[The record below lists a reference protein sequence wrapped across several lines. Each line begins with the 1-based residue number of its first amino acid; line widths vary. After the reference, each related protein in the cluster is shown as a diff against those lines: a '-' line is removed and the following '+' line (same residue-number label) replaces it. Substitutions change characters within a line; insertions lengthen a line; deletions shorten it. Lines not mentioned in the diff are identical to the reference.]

1 MEDIIDA
8 FYTHIKRV
16 CFVLFFLGKNNS
28 QFNGNFIKNYNEES
42 DKEYFLQVDVQ
53 YLKKL
58 HELHNGLPLLPE
70 RMKIMK
76 VQKFRTN
83 LGDKTEY
90 AIHIKNSKQALD
102 HELVFKKVHREIKFN
117 QNVWLKPYI
126 VMNTDLRKKKKNDF
140 ENDFL
145 KLMNKEVL
153 EKSVE
158 KKAKILM
165 NEPVYLGICLLRTSV
180 FVCKN

>member
-1 MEDIIDA
+1 M
-8 FYTHIKRV
+8 
-16 CFVLFFLGKNNS
+16 NN
-28 QFNGNFIKNYNEES
+28 
-42 DKEYFLQVDVQ
+42 
-53 YLKKL
+53 
-58 HELHNGLPLLPE
+58 
-70 RMKIMK
+70 
-76 VQKFRTN
+76 
-83 LGDKTEY
+83 
-90 AIHIKNSKQALD
+90 
-102 HELVFKKVHREIKFN
+102 
-117 QNVWLKPYI
+117 
-126 VMNTDLRKKKKNDF
+126 DLRKKKKNDF

>member
-1 MEDIIDA
+1 M
-8 FYTHIKRV
+8 F
-16 CFVLFFLGKNNS
+16 FVLFFLDKNNS

-90 AIHIKNSKQALD
+90 AIHIRNSKEALD

-145 KLMNKEVL
+145 KFMNKEVL